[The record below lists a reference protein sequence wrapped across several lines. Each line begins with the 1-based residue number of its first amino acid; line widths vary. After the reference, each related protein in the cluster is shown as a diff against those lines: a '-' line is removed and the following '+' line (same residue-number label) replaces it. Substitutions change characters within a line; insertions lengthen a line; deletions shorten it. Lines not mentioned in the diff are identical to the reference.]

1 MSEPLGSKITVLLG
15 RGAITAISIAMLV
28 GCTGSGSPTAE
39 GTAASSQVATAG
51 HGKIMSLQLAP
62 IPEGPMSPIF
72 RRDARASERFTVVLR
87 SVARYIPHPLPPPLD
102 QGSCETGGN
111 LVVTFADGYKLA
123 YGPCRR
129 PASIDRLWAGMEHTL
144 NHS

>member
-15 RGAITAISIAMLV
+15 RGSITAISIAMLV
-28 GCTGSGSPTAE
+28 GCTGSGSPTAQ

-51 HGKIMSLQLAP
+51 HGKIMRLQLLP
-62 IPEGPMSPIF
+62 IPEGPTSPVF
-72 RRDARASERFTVVLR
+72 VRGREGDKFTVDLS
-87 SVARYIPHPLPPPLD
+87 SVARYIPYPLPPPLD

-111 LVVTFADGYKLA
+111 LVVTFADGYKLL

-129 PASIDRLWAGMEHTL
+129 PASINRLGAGMEHTL